1 MYVCV
6 CICIYVIH
14 IYIYIYIYIYMYRPL
29 VLRADAGLLR
39 LAPGLGRGALLEAAD
54 KGLSTGV
61 GSLILYHI
69 IMLQ

>member
-1 MYVCV
+1 MYVCM
-6 CICIYVIH
+6 CMYMYICNT
-14 IYIYIYIYIYMYRPL
+14 YIYIYIYIYMYRPL